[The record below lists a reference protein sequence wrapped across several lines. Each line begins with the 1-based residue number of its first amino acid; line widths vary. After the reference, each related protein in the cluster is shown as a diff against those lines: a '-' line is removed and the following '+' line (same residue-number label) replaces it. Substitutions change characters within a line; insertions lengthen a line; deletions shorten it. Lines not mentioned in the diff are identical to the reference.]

1 MLSLEPNVV
10 SRHTFVVYSY
20 TVKWIQSIH
29 VQALRRSMSIRGSPE
44 RLKTGNIPPPPCGVG
59 NAGNGGGG
67 GSSCGSS
74 DMVLGVYSAP
84 PPVVWVVVVAASEV
98 CI

>member
-44 RLKTGNIPPPPCGVG
+44 RLKTGNKQTQF
-59 NAGNGGGG
+59 
-67 GSSCGSS
+67 S
-74 DMVLGVYSAP
+74 LGQSMLFKDTMAN
-84 PPVVWVVVVAASEV
+84 SEDSRPYTKMKV
-98 CI
+98 